1 MTTVLEKNSREDNV
15 STRDRITSRSAPSR
29 SAALQ
34 QYRARAPIYDL
45 QAAAAEPLRK
55 QAIDRLTLNP
65 GETVIDAGC
74 GTGLSFTPL
83 EEAVGQ
89 QGAIVGIELSP
100 SMIEQARARVARH
113 RWGNVTLL
121 NAPVEEAIIPVKAD
135 AALFCFT
142 HDIMR
147 RRAAV
152 KNVVNHL
159 KPGARVVS
167 VGLKWAEAPGLLAVN
182 MMVWNA
188 AMWSTTTLEGLS
200 SPWSHLEDLV
210 GELWVE
216 EFQPGA
222 FYIAT
227 GIVPD

>member
-1 MTTVLEKNSREDNV
+1 MTTVLENNSHQESV
-15 STRDRITSRSAPSR
+15 STPQSITSQAAPSR
-29 SAALQ
+29 SDALQ
-34 QYRARAPIYDL
+34 QYGARAPIYDL
-45 QAAAAEPLRK
+45 QAAPTEPLRK
-55 QAIDRLTLNP
+55 QAIDRLSLNP
-65 GETVIDAGC
+65 GGTVIDAGC
-74 GTGLSFTPL
+74 GTGLSFAAL

-89 QGAIVGIELSP
+89 QGAIIGIEQSP
-100 SMIEQARARVARH
+100 SMMEQARRRVARH
-113 RWGNVTLL
+113 GWHNLTLL
-121 NAPVEEAIIPVKAD
+121 NAPVEEAVLSIKAD

-147 RRAAV
+147 RREAV

-182 MMVWNA
+182 MMVWSA